1 MRQLGGIVFFLY
13 CTKLSKLQFTSYKRD
28 DLHDDEASH
37 VGVDEIVHF
46 GFGETH
52 AHKMVDDLWTY
63 QSKKKR
69 SILTSIICERS
80 RYSEIKWN
88 Q

>member
-1 MRQLGGIVFFLY
+1 MLFLY
-13 CTKLSKLQFTSYKRD
+13 CTKLHFTSYKRD

-63 QSKKKR
+63 KSKKKK
-69 SILTSIICERS
+69 SILASIISENS
-80 RYSEIKWN
+80 RYREIKLWQAQWN